1 MNRTLI
7 SVSALLLASSFNLH
21 AAEDINSPSIGKR
34 IVGGEEATQGDWPWI
49 SALVYTYED
58 VATSLTVGGIEYDAE
73 PFSYT
78 PPGTVSGE
86 IVDCGIGDSSCADA
100 SGKVCLI
107 QRGEINFS
115 VKAENCEAGG
125 GVGAIIYNNVE
136 GQISGTLGEDFN
148 GTIPVVAL
156 NMADGESLL
165 TEIGTVA
172 NISISESAQLLQA
185 STCGGSFI
193 GDRWVLTA
201 AHCVDSD
208 TAQFLKVNVGEY
220 DLSDGA
226 ENAIEVVNI
235 YAHGNYDDVSLD
247 NDIALLELAE
257 SLDVTPVSLT
267 SASTTTEYASN
278 SSFAT
283 VMGWGGREGYAA
295 GEGPTSNFPDILHQV
310 DLQLYTNDSCRQTL
324 ADSQSSEAGTVS
336 PEQVGITDNMICA
349 GIPTG
354 GKGSC
359 QGDSGGPLVVDTN
372 EGYQQVGVVSWGI
385 GCGDEGYPGVYARVA
400 QYLDWVDAITD
411 GIAIEQSLNYG
422 VVTTDTDVSLPLT
435 VTNNSSQNVGLTF
448 TSSSSDFTVNAGEC
462 STLDAG
468 ASCKLTVT
476 YNSASA
482 STVTAQID
490 VTSDVAEVKTASAY
504 LHAQSTAP
512 SSTLEA
518 EFTANTAVSF
528 YTGGDV
534 DWQVNTAGGAQSGDT
549 DDYQQSILLAKVEGA
564 GTFSF
569 EWSVSSEENVDD
581 PSEPYDAL
589 YVYLNGELLDFI
601 SGEVEFESYEI
612 TLESGTNF
620 VYWVYEK
627 DPAVSEGDDLG
638 YVRNVE
644 FTGGSTDTTDP
655 EPEPEPEPETPSSS
669 SSGGSTNS
677 ALLALLIA
685 GAAIRRRIRK

>member
-49 SALVYTYED
+49 SALVFTYD
-58 VATSLTVGGIEYDAE
+58 DIATSLTVGGINYDTE
-73 PFSYT
+73 PFNYT
-78 PPGTVSGE
+78 PPGDVSGE
-86 IVDCGIGDSSCADA
+86 VVDCGIGDAVCAGA

-107 QRGEINFS
+107 ERGEVDFS
-115 VKAENCEAGG
+115 VKAGNCEAGG

-136 GQISGTLGEDFN
+136 GQINGGTLGEDFS
-148 GTIPVVAL
+148 GTIPVVAV
-156 NMADGESLL
+156 NMSDGETLL
-165 TEIGTVA
+165 TEIGSIA
-172 NISISESAQLLQA
+172 NISVSQTTELQQA

-208 TAQFLKVNVGEY
+208 TSQFIKVNVGEY
-220 DLSDGA
+220 DLADGA
-226 ENAIEVVNI
+226 ENAIDVINI
-235 YAHGNYDDVSLD
+235 YAHGNYDDVSID

-257 SLDVTPVSLT
+257 SLDVTPVSLA
-267 SASTTTEYASN
+267 SASITTEYVNN
-278 SSFAT
+278 SSLAT
-283 VMGWGGREGYAA
+283 VMGWGGREGYAPN
-295 GEGPTSNFPDILHQV
+295 EGPTSNFPDILHQV
-310 DLQLYTNDSCRQTL
+310 DLQLYTNDTCRQTL
-324 ADSQSSEAGTVS
+324 ADSQSNEDKTVS
-336 PEQVGITDNMICA
+336 PEQVGITDNMMCA

-359 QGDSGGPLVVDTN
+359 QGDSGGPLVINTN
-372 EGYQQVGVVSWGI
+372 EGYQQVGIVSWGY
-385 GCGDEGYPGVYARVA
+385 GCAAEGYPDVYTKTSR
-400 QYLDWVDAITD
+400 YLDWIEAISN
-411 GIAIEQSLNYG
+411 GIAVKNSIDYAIVPTETN
-422 VVTTDTDVSLPLT
+422 VSQPLEL
-435 VTNNSSQNVGLTF
+435 TNNSSHSVNLTF
-448 TSSSSDFTVNAGEC
+448 TPSSSDFTVDPSEC
-462 STLDAG
+462 STLAAG
-468 ASCKLTVT
+468 ASCELTVT
-476 YNSASA
+476 YNSTNAGPIA
-482 STVTAQID
+482 AQID
-490 VTSDVAEVKTASAY
+490 VTSDIAEVKTASAY
-504 LHAQSTAP
+504 LYAQSTAP

-534 DWQVNTAGGAQSGDT
+534 DWQVNGAGGAQSGGI

-564 GTFSF
+564 GTFTF

-620 VYWVYEK
+620 VYWIYEK
-627 DPAVSEGDDLG
+627 DDEFFDGQDRG

-644 FTGGSTDTTDP
+644 FTGGSTTSPGPDP
-655 EPEPEPEPETPSSS
+655 EPDTSGSS

-677 ALLALLIA
+677 ALLALLLA